1 MGGFGSG
8 RQSNRLKSD
17 NCPKVDIHT
26 LGKVGDL
33 GDSVALQYGGSLT
46 YVPVVRTECNYG
58 GSRPWFQCPQCN
70 GRAGVLYYWGRFACR
85 KCFRLCYSSQCED
98 AFHRAI
104 RRMGKI
110 AVRLG
115 GEYGFFPDKP
125 ARMRWTTYER
135 LYEQYCAAETATGV
149 SWDLADELL
158 ASAETE

>member
-8 RQSNRLKSD
+8 RRGNKLKAE
-17 NCPKVDIHT
+17 NCPRVDIHA
-26 LGKVGDL
+26 LLKRGGL

-46 YVPVVRTECNYG
+46 YVPVVRTGCNYG
-58 GSRPWFQCPQCN
+58 GTRPWFQCPQCN
-70 GRAGVLYYWGRFACR
+70 GRVGVLYCWGRFACR

-125 ARMRWTTYER
+125 TRMRWATYER
-135 LYEQYCAAETATGV
+135 LYDQYSATDKVAEV
-149 SWDLADELL
+149 N
-158 ASAETE
+158 SAC